1 MPLKVQGQPYPFASH
16 LQSDDLEIV
25 PFELPPAALS
35 NFAPGTSTPDLLAAI
50 GGYLAAATAE
60 LSRLE
65 DLSSTISKLGL
76 DIDRGS
82 DNPTTKMELECVI
95 SLAFHDIHFTAIVLD
110 KVRQALRGLL
120 PILADLAETASDPS
134 ICRSYHK
141 HLQHMLCGY
150 LDPVRRVR
158 NYLEHIDSEVM
169 RHNYGPFAAR
179 PGSEGIVF
187 SFGPVPIKT
196 EVTLPTKLILWR
208 LHQALGDYLLSLPS
222 QVRDLDYPSRTRM
235 VCKTSRRD

>member
-150 LDPVRRVR
+150 LDP
-158 NYLEHIDSEVM
+158 
-169 RHNYGPFAAR
+169 FA
-179 PGSEGIVF
+179 GSGTIW
-187 SFGPVPIKT
+187 STSIQKSCDT
-196 EVTLPTKLILWR
+196 TM
-208 LHQALGDYLLSLPS
+208 A
-222 QVRDLDYPSRTRM
+222 PSRLAQEAKALSFPSAR
-235 VCKTSRRD
+235 CLLRPR